1 MIFRGRAPEATVWQR
16 FRSSVEGFTFARR
29 EDGVYEANVSANAE
43 RAVDLFYT
51 LTEQLPPAVDV
62 VLDDRRATKV
72 WTGEDIALPDIR
84 DAIARMKFP
93 LGTYGGI
100 EISLYSPDDQL
111 TLTPRLELYA
121 YARSDRWLYLLQ
133 GYGLEDYSSSA
144 LADGSSSALAHGSS
158 SVLAHSSLHAPAQGG
173 RRAQPW
179 NRQPSPVLSD
189 AIEAAARRLALRP
202 V

>member
-1 MIFRGRAPEATVWQR
+1 VIFRGRAPETTVWQR
-16 FRSSVEGFTFARR
+16 FRSSVEGFTFSQRK
-29 EDGVYEANVSANAE
+29 DGVYEAYISANAE

-51 LTEQLPPAVDV
+51 LTEQLPPTVDV
-62 VLDDRRATKV
+62 VLDDRRAIKA

-111 TLTPRLELYA
+111 TLTPRLELYT

-133 GYGLEDYSSSA
+133 GQGLEDDRSN
-144 LADGSSSALAHGSS
+144 
-158 SVLAHSSLHAPAQGG
+158 APARVG

-179 NRQPSPVLSD
+179 DHHPSPVLSD
-189 AIEAAARRLALRP
+189 AIDAAARRLALRP